1 MTIFSLCMHYIFPFI
16 LLWSPPHL
24 NGCEE
29 EDILSTASCCTR
41 RSLGAILSIYDMKE
55 LPLLPHMKRTA
66 ALAQSVRASRTRL
79 YYNLHPVLFVFHA
92 HVQCL
97 LWHRLR
103 LMVGHNKYR
112 RLVHILVILRRII
125 TRYTSQYVSKHWK
138 LCFNHFF
145 RMLSLV

>member
-1 MTIFSLCMHYIFPFI
+1 MLITLKHYYTQRKAKERLNLCDYFFFVYALYFPF
-16 LLWSPPHL
+16 LFCYDLHLFL

-97 LWHRLR
+97 LCD
-103 LMVGHNKYR
+103 
-112 RLVHILVILRRII
+112 ID
-125 TRYTSQYVSKHWK
+125 YV
-138 LCFNHFF
+138 
-145 RMLSLV
+145 